1 MKTIFTIPI
10 VKRAFW
16 HTQIAFSFLFALILL
31 GSCDSFVEV
40 DLPESQLTNK
50 IVFEQYSTA
59 DAALVDIYSKIRNLG
74 LLTGNSSGLSFQL
87 GNYSDELTW
96 LGTPLGAGQSFYNNA
111 LLPSNN
117 TISEYWRITYSQI
130 YAANAILEGS
140 RASASLSPADKKHL
154 EGEALFIRALLHFYL
169 VNLYGEIPYI
179 TTTDYKINSK
189 INKLTVEN
197 IYEKIII
204 DLQDAASL
212 LPTESSNKRLR
223 PGQTA
228 IYALLSR
235 VCLYDGLWAQASSY
249 ASLVINET
257 GSYTLEPLDKVFLR
271 DSKETIWQLQTLRE
285 GKNTDEAD
293 AFIFLTGPPRTV
305 CLSISLMSS
314 FSPDDLR
321 KATWTGSVSKES
333 SIWYYPFKYKQK
345 EDTAVSE
352 EYPVVLRLAEQY
364 LIRAEALVQQ
374 DNLSQGAEDL
384 NKIRNRA
391 GLTNTDALTKEELLI
406 AIYDERRKE
415 LFTEYGHRFFDL
427 KRSGQIN
434 AVLSAKPGWNA
445 TDILFPLPQKELD
458 LNPGL
463 LPQNHGY

>member
-1 MKTIFTIPI
+1 MKTIHTIPI
-10 VKRAFW
+10 IKRAFW
-16 HTQIAFSFLFALILL
+16 PARIAIIFFFIISLL

-40 DLPESQLTNK
+40 DLPESQLTSK
-50 IVFEQYSTA
+50 VVFEQYSTA
-59 DAALVDIYSKIRNLG
+59 DAALADIYSKIRNIG
-74 LLTGNSSGLSFQL
+74 LLTGNSSGISFQL

-96 LGTPLGAGQSFYNNA
+96 FGTPLGAGQSFYNNT

-130 YAANAILEGS
+130 YVANAILEGS
-140 RASASLSPADKKHL
+140 TASASLSPADKEHL
-154 EGEALFIRALLHFYL
+154 QGEALFIRALLHFYL

-189 INKLTVEN
+189 ISKLPVEN
-197 IYEKIII
+197 IYAKIIL

-212 LPTESSNKRLR
+212 LTAESSVKRLR
-223 PGQTA
+223 PGKTA

-235 VCLYDGLWAQASSY
+235 VCLYDGLWAQAASY
-249 ASLVINET
+249 ASLVLNQT
-257 GSYTLEPLDKVFLR
+257 ASYNLEPLQSVFLR
-271 DSKETIWQLQTLRE
+271 DSKETIWQLQTSRE
-285 GKNTDEAD
+285 GKNTEEAS

-305 CLSISLMSS
+305 CLSSSLMSS
-314 FSPDDLR
+314 FSADDLR
-321 KATWTGSVSKES
+321 KANWTGSVTKEG

-364 LIRAEALVQQ
+364 LIRAEALVEQG
-374 DNLSQGAEDL
+374 NLSQGAEDL

-391 GLTNTDALTKEELLI
+391 GLNSVDVLTKEQLLT

-415 LFTEYGHRFFDL
+415 LFTEYSHRFFDL

-434 AVLSAKPGWNA
+434 AVLSTKPGWND
-445 TDILFPLPQKELD
+445 TDIVFPLPQKELD

-463 LPQNHGY
+463 LPQNQGY